1 MQVELLDF
9 AKELLGY
16 YGLLAI
22 VIIYFF
28 YNLPRFFDSISYL
41 NSRKI
46 KSLEEALKSSY
57 LSEFDESVIKDT
69 LSNYYLKKAANLSI
83 NKRDKIDYLYLYNE
97 LSERFTL
104 LEIEK
109 AFQIISVSAL
119 HFNLYELEREHL
131 RLLTESKKIYS
142 KLMIIAVFVYAIFII
157 LSLYFFMTTYEKY
170 PGFNILGST
179 PVATLIQG
187 LAMSSTCIVIF
198 DSTVKALKRMKK
210 IDTAIG
216 VIVFLRSRL
225 PPHT

>member
-9 AKELLGY
+9 AKEILGY

-57 LSEFDESVIKDT
+57 LSEFDERVIKDT

-83 NKRDKIDYLYLYNE
+83 NKRDKIDYLDLYNE

-119 HFNLYELEREHL
+119 YFNLYELEREYL
-131 RLLTESKKIYS
+131 RLEIESKKVYS
-142 KLMIIAVFVYAIFII
+142 KLLIIGGFVYAVFII
-157 LSLYFFMTTYEKY
+157 LSLYFFMTTYQKY
-170 PGFNILGST
+170 SGFNILGST

-187 LAMSSTCIVIF
+187 LAISLTFVVVS
-198 DSTVKALKRMKK
+198 DNTVKALKRMKK
-210 IDTAIG
+210 IDAAIG
-216 VIVFLRSRL
+216 VIVFLKSRV
-225 PPHT
+225 PPQA